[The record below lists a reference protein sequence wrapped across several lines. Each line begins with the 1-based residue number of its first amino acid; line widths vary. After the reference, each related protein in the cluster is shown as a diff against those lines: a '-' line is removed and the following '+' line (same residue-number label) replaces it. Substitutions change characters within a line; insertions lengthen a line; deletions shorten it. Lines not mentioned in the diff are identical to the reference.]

1 MFYLEVKDMYNKG
14 EFVVKATNGICE
26 IVDVTT
32 MNLSGENKE
41 YYVLVPIGEKASKVF
56 VPVATAENKIRPA
69 MKKEDAWKF
78 IKEINTVEE
87 VLIENEKEREKL
99 YKEAIN
105 SCNPKCLVS
114 ILKELYLR
122 RKKRLEDGRKLT
134 NIDERYFKM
143 AENQLYSELAF
154 ALGVHK
160 SEIDQIIE
168 ENVVF

>member
-41 YYVLVPIGEKASKVF
+41 YYVLVSISEKASKVF

-78 IKEINTVEE
+78 IKEMSTVEE

-99 YKEAIN
+99 YKEAAAAQGAAGAGQPGAEGAN
-105 SCNPKCLVS
+105 ADPNVY
-114 ILKELYLR
+114 EA
-122 RKKRLEDGRKLT
+122 D
-134 NIDERYFKM
+134 FKD
-143 AENQLYSELAF
+143 ATDDN
-154 ALGVHK
+154 K
-160 SEIDQIIE
+160 
-168 ENVVF
+168 